1 MHVCH
6 NEARHCIF
14 IMKQLTLVNS
24 LNLRISVN
32 IYIAYIKLAA
42 VSYTFMTATHC
53 SEGIH

>member
-6 NEARHCIF
+6 NEVRHYIF

-24 LNLRISVN
+24 LNLTVPVN

-42 VSYTFMTATHC
+42 IPYTFISYTL
-53 SEGIH
+53 